1 MTEQWNAPA
10 GAVVAMVV
18 VVVVLLV
25 GLLLTL
31 VRGRRRTA
39 ADLAAARAE
48 TEALRAEVEALAR
61 AAAPQHVT
69 RDDHEFVI
77 TRLGDE
83 PAGDAGDGTAV
94 ERIQPAPTV
103 PARMFADLVLRES
116 VVRGATLAAGV
127 RRALAPETRNRIR
140 FEYKREVKRSRK
152 QRRVEARE
160 AIAFYR
166 AHQRAALADQADDV
180 EVAS

>member
-1 MTEQWNAPA
+1 M
-10 GAVVAMVV
+10 
-18 VVVVLLV
+18 
-25 GLLLTL
+25 
-31 VRGRRRTA
+31 
-39 ADLAAARAE
+39 
-48 TEALRAEVEALAR
+48 RAEVEALAR

-69 RDDHEFVI
+69 RDDREFVI

-83 PAGDAGDGTAV
+83 PAADTGDRAAV
-94 ERIQPAPTV
+94 ERVQPAPTV

-116 VVRGATLAAGV
+116 VVRGATLVAGV

-152 QRRVEARE
+152 HRREETRE

-166 AHQRAALADQADDV
+166 AHQRAALADN
-180 EVAS
+180 ETTRWRS

>member
-1 MTEQWNAPA
+1 MTEQWNVPA
-10 GAVVAMVV
+10 GAVVAVV
-18 VVVVLLV
+18 VVLAVLLV
-25 GLLLTL
+25 GLVLTL
-31 VRGRRRTA
+31 VRGSRRTA
-39 ADLAAARAE
+39 ADLAVARAE

-77 TRLGDE
+77 TRLGAE
-83 PAGDAGDGTAV
+83 PGPTEGAV
-94 ERIQPAPTV
+94 EAADAAPVV
-103 PARMFADLVLRES
+103 PARLFADLVLRES

-152 QRRVEARE
+152 HRRAETRE
-160 AIAFYR
+160 ALAFYR
-166 AHQRAALADQADDV
+166 AHQRAALDDTT

>member
-1 MTEQWNAPA
+1 MTEQWNVPA
-10 GAVVAMVV
+10 GAVVA
-18 VVVVLLV
+18 VVVVLAVLLLGLV
-25 GLLLTL
+25 LTL

-39 ADLAAARAE
+39 AELAAARAE

-77 TRLGDE
+77 TGLGAEPGPTAGAVE
-83 PAGDAGDGTAV
+83 PAEAA
-94 ERIQPAPTV
+94 PAL
-103 PARMFADLVLRES
+103 PARLFADLVLRES
-116 VVRGATLAAGV
+116 VVRGATLAAGL

-152 QRRVEARE
+152 HRRTEARE
-160 AIAFYR
+160 ALAFYR
-166 AHQRAALADQADDV
+166 AHQRAALDDTT